1 MESKVGEVLYEHPA
15 VLEAAVIG
23 VPDPSR
29 EETVK
34 AFIVLKP
41 EYRGK
46 VTAEEIVKFCR
57 ERLAAYKVPRI
68 IEFRDELPKSAV
80 GEILRRV
87 LKERSEEK
95 VINVSQNYLPNIIIL
110 NLSAALAA
118 EFAMYPK

>member
-1 MESKVGEVLYEHPA
+1 MESKVEKVLYEHPA

-23 VPDPSR
+23 VPDPYR
-29 EETVK
+29 GETVK

-80 GEILRRV
+80 GKILRRV